1 MGEPSIRG
9 VVNSQSFTQEQVRD
23 GELAALVKYL
33 TEYGLGRDELG
44 CYMDVHISSDG
55 FVTTVDWVEV
65 VRGFE
70 DVGRFE
76 YVGEDD
82 VVMTEA
88 RMPDGSTRMVTKGD
102 EPNEVHR
109 WLQSN
114 PGWSYDPALGW
125 SDGKESE

>member
-1 MGEPSIRG
+1 MGERSMRG

-44 CYMDVHISSDG
+44 CHMDVHISSDG

-70 DVGRFE
+70 EMGRFE

-88 RMPDGSTRMVTKGD
+88 RMPDGSVRTVKKGD

-109 WLQSN
+109 WLQDN

-125 SDGKESE
+125 SDGKDEE